1 LIDCR
6 KLNWSRFS
14 DELTG
19 ILNVSQPVNSGDRY
33 SAEKKPVMERK
44 TEPRA
49 WQAIGID
56 IDADVSDLLY
66 VFLDLDIYDG
76 CDMKTC

>member
-1 LIDCR
+1 
-6 KLNWSRFS
+6 
-14 DELTG
+14 
-19 ILNVSQPVNSGDRY
+19 
-33 SAEKKPVMERK
+33 MERK